1 MDYAQGHRAV
11 TGLANPS
18 LLPVAANTD
27 SSRVMH
33 ERVVLVIL
41 LATVCYQALLCFMNT
56 NGFSTSRGL
65 VGLAEGII
73 YLACIPLL
81 MKRLLPGVIV
91 LGLVAG
97 AMLCLLTLISGHV
110 NAKAFRDLVIPLC
123 YFWLGCNLG
132 SPALAEK
139 VLTWLIAIVLAVGM
153 METFFLDQ
161 YTNVFDIF
169 GYYVSTGNL
178 DPITD
183 YVRESRLQLNGIRP
197 EGIGRTL
204 LPGLLGSHRVSSVFL
219 EPVSLGN
226 FATICA
232 AWGLSR
238 NLNELRKMLFF
249 VGMAVVLMVLSDSR
263 FALLSVSLM
272 VAMRLFVHGKAL
284 NLAIAAPFACIVLLL
299 VVGMYTTTISGDDF
313 HGRLA
318 ISGWS
323 LLAFD
328 LPTLMGA
335 APGGHFGDQ
344 GYAYAFSN
352 FGLPICL
359 LMWFSLW
366 FLTMPDERGE
376 RFRAF
381 VCIYIALILCVSGNS
396 LFALKS
402 AGIVWFLMGCCLY
415 AATPNTRDAEAAQG
429 WATAKTPNRKAL

>member
-11 TGLANPS
+11 AGLANPP
-18 LLPVAANTD
+18 LLPATTNTKRD
-27 SSRVMH
+27 EN
-33 ERVVLVIL
+33 ERLVLAIL

-56 NGFSTSRGL
+56 NGFTTSRGL
-65 VGLAEGII
+65 VGMAEGLI
-73 YLACIPLL
+73 YLACVPLL

-91 LGLVAG
+91 LMLVTG
-97 AMLCLLTLISGHV
+97 AVLCFLTLISGYI
-110 NAKAFRDLVIPLC
+110 NAKAFRDLLIPLC

-139 VLTWLIAIVLAVGM
+139 ALTWLIGIVLAVGM
-153 METFFLDQ
+153 LETFFLDQ
-161 YTNVFDIF
+161 YTNVLDIF

-183 YVRESRLQLNGIRP
+183 YVRESRLQLNGLRP

-204 LPGLLGSHRVSSVFL
+204 LPGLLGPHRVSSVFL

-238 NLNELRKMLFF
+238 NLNELRKMIFF
-249 VGMAVVLMVLSDSR
+249 VGMAIVLMVLSDSR
-263 FALLSVSLM
+263 FALLTVSLM

-284 NLAIAAPFACIVLLL
+284 NLAIAAPFACILLL
-299 VVGMYTTTISGDDF
+299 LIVGLYTTTISGDDF

-323 LLAFD
+323 LLEFD

-402 AGIVWFLMGCCLY
+402 AGIVWFLMGCCMY
-415 AATPNTRDAEAAQG
+415 SAAISPDTSDSLQAGKVHQQS
-429 WATAKTPNRKAL
+429 RKAIW